1 MGRGMCYRTGDVD
14 LPAYIWCL
22 EGGRGHSRTCLHR
35 VCINGAQVPSYLSR
49 RSDTRYVWLASM
61 MNIS

>member
-1 MGRGMCYRTGDVD
+1 MGRVTEQEMLSY
-14 LPAYIWCL
+14 LPTHGVWRE
-22 EGGRGHSRTCLHR
+22 EGGRAEPTSTRS
-35 VCINGAQVPSYLSR
+35 VCVTGAQVPSYLSR